1 MNDLTALAPHGVS
14 TQSAPGHHPRPD
26 YVAHHFDSAEQQF
39 DAGKLGVWV
48 FLVTEIL
55 FFSGLFCAYAV
66 YRGNHPEVFVYA
78 HHFLDKNLGALNT
91 AVLIFSSLT
100 MALAVRA
107 AQLEQRRALIAFLLV
122 TLLCAFVFLGVKYV
136 EYRQKWEHGLL
147 WAGRYHATGQE
158 SNHGPEAAS
167 ADRGAAVAAGPRAG
181 ETTPAVPPELPPE
194 ATASEDAPRLVGVF
208 FSIYF
213 AMTGLHALH
222 VIGGI
227 GAVTWILARA
237 VRGDFNRF
245 YFGPVDYVGLYW
257 HLVDL
262 VWIFLFPLLYLI
274 H

>member
-1 MNDLTALAPHGVS
+1 MNDATALAPHDVS
-14 TQSAPGHHPRPD
+14 SPSEQGHHGHPD

-48 FLVTEIL
+48 FLLTEIL
-55 FFSGLFCAYAV
+55 FFGGLFCAYAV

-107 AQLEQRRALIAFLLV
+107 AQLEQRRALVAFLIV

-147 WAGRYHATGQE
+147 WAGRYHPAVHET
-158 SNHGPEAAS
+158 NHASQAAS
-167 ADRGAAVAAGPRAG
+167 ADSGAAVATPPNAG
-181 ETTPAVPPELPPE
+181 ESLPLPPELPPR
-194 ATASEDAPRLVGVF
+194 ATVSEDAPRLVGVF

-227 GAVTWILARA
+227 GAITWILARA
-237 VRGDFNRF
+237 LRGDFNRF

>member
-1 MNDLTALAPHGVS
+1 MNNATV
-14 TQSAPGHHPRPD
+14 SAPNEVAAQSEQGHHAHPD

-39 DAGKLGVWV
+39 NAGKLGVWV
-48 FLVTEIL
+48 FLLTEIL
-55 FFSGLFCAYAV
+55 FFGGLFCAYAV
-66 YRGNHPEVFVYA
+66 YRGNHPEVFIYA

-100 MALAVRA
+100 MALAVRS
-107 AQLEQRRALIAFLLV
+107 AQLEQRRALVTFLIV

-147 WAGRYHATGQE
+147 WAGRYHPAVHE
-158 SNHGPEAAS
+158 SSHDSPAAS
-167 ADRGAAVAAGPRAG
+167 GDKGAAVATPPNAG
-181 ETTPAVPPELPPE
+181 ETPSLASDLP
-194 ATASEDAPRLVGVF
+194 TDVTSSEDAPRLVGVF

-227 GAVTWILARA
+227 GAITWILARA
-237 VRGDFNRF
+237 VRGEFNRF